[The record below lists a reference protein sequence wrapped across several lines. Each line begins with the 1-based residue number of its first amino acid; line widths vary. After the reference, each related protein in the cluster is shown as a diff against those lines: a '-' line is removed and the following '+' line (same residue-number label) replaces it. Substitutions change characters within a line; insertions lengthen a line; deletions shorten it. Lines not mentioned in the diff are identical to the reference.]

1 MPWIGSKAF
10 AFTDVSIGAN
20 APDAP
25 GVFGLY
31 REGSPRWMF
40 FGEGES
46 VRGELLKHLHNEYY
60 RFAREV
66 APTHFC
72 YEEIADAGR
81 RVARRESLVEE
92 LLSDRFDPGL
102 AR

>member
-10 AFTDVSIGAN
+10 AFTEVSFGAN
-20 APDAP
+20 APDSP

-40 FGEGES
+40 FGEDES
-46 VRGELLKHLHNEYY
+46 LRQELLKHLHNEYY

-66 APTHFC
+66 APTHC
-72 YEEIADAGR
+72 YEEIADAAA
-81 RVARRESLVEE
+81 RVARRESLVNEF
-92 LLSDRFDPGL
+92 LSDRFNAG
-102 AR
+102 AQR